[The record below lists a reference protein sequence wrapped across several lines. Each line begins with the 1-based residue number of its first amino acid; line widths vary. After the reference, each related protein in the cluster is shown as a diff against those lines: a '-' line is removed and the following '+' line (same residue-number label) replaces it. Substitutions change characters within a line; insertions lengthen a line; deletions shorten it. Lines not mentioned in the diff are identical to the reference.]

1 MARKPSNTGHRAKIN
16 QKSRYP
22 RTLMEQVC
30 EYIEAPNHQEKI
42 FLIVGTKPRTSEL
55 VDKLAK
61 CYKDKIFYCKNS
73 RKVYRYK
80 TGQQHCY
87 VNRLYSGKI
96 LTKLSKLQQLERLEK
111 LDESE
116 REEIAHLQ
124 RQLNPLRGIKRM
136 ARLPDAV
143 ILLDRRTQY
152 KVLIDECR
160 DLGIEVIH
168 SLNQLREPGNKKQ
181 KIKTK
186 TKKTK
191 NKKQKPN
198 HNGNNAQPKKVPT
211 PDQIREN
218 INDEIENNP
227 ELNQLNKLRSEANPA
242 AWNQLV
248 QWLLGQAK
256 RSITRAIEPL
266 AELWFDVD
274 FEQARNHVA
283 ELQTKYPNHTRDE
296 IANILIK
303 ETVFKVAGISYIEDL
318 APEDIQDE
326 IKTAISSVAKCD
338 LKTITQECAEMVFKI
353 AGIYDF
359 DLNSPIRQ
367 FEALAAFGIA
377 WLGKRAINAGI
388 GWLDVDFF
396 DEINIRAVSQAL
408 MIFTVGNAARLFY
421 KAKLEG
427 DTLLDNPTKFER
439 VLEAS
444 RSNDLYTVQDDEDL
458 TQVIIKQFSTNPK
471 SSEPETSQNPVNGT
485 KITPFPPIECPQG
498 IDYSQLENLL
508 KDGKW
513 KEADHETRRVMLEVV
528 KSTKWFDDKSINGF
542 SQQHLSYINH
552 LWKTNSNDRFG
563 FSRQKRIYDGLG
575 GTGEYKAEIW
585 SKFAE
590 TVGWKQEENWLYYP
604 DLQFDTD
611 APEGHLP
618 AVLGHQKH
626 FWGLGDI
633 QGSRLRLLLS
643 REDS

>member
-1 MARKPSNTGHRAKIN
+1 MARKPSKHRAKIN
-16 QKSRYP
+16 QKSRDA
-22 RTLMEQVC
+22 RTLMKRVC
-30 EYIEAPNHQEKI
+30 KYIEAPSNQGKT

-61 CYKDKIFYCKNS
+61 RYKDKIFYCKNS

-96 LTKLSKLQQLERLEK
+96 LTKFSKLQQLERLEELGK
-111 LDESE
+111 LDKSK
-116 REEIAHLQ
+116 RKEIVHLQ
-124 RQLNPLRGIKRM
+124 RQLNYLRGIKRM
-136 ARLPDAV
+136 DRLPDAV
-143 ILLDRRTQY
+143 IILDRRSEY

-160 DLGIEVIH
+160 DLGIKVIYF
-168 SLNQLREPGNKKQ
+168 NKSPLPPVE
-181 KIKTK
+181 TS
-186 TKKTK
+186 
-191 NKKQKPN
+191 
-198 HNGNNAQPKKVPT
+198 
-211 PDQIREN
+211 DQIREK
-218 INDEIENNP
+218 INDTIENTP
-227 ELNQLNKLRSEANPA
+227 ELNQLNKLRSQANPED
-242 AWNQLV
+242 WNQLV
-248 QWLLGQAK
+248 DWLLGQAK
-256 RSITRAIEPL
+256 RSLARAIEPL
-266 AELWFDVD
+266 AELLFDVD

-303 ETVFKVAGISYIEDL
+303 ETLFKVARISYIEDL
-318 APEDIQDE
+318 TPEDINYE
-326 IKTAISSVAKCD
+326 IKNAISCVANCD

-396 DEINIRAVSQAL
+396 DEINIRAVSHAL

-421 KAKLEG
+421 KKAKLER

-439 VLEAS
+439 FLEDNRVLEDS
-444 RSNDLYTVQDDEDL
+444 RSSDLYTVQDDEDL
-458 TQVIIKQFSTNPK
+458 TQVINEQFSTNPNN
-471 SSEPETSQNPVNGT
+471 SEPETSPNTVIETRIIP
-485 KITPFPPIECPQG
+485 ISPIECPRG
-498 IDYSQLENLL
+498 VDYSKLEKLL
-508 KDGKW
+508 KYRKW
-513 KEADHETRRVMLEVV
+513 KAADHETRRIMLEVV
-528 KSTKWFDDKSINGF
+528 KRTKWFDDKSIHGF

-563 FSRQKRIYDGLG
+563 FSQQKRIYELLG
-575 GTGEYKAEIW
+575 GTGEYNPEVW
-585 SKFAE
+585 SNFAE
-590 TVGWKQEENWLYYP
+590 TVGWKQEENWLYYA
-604 DLQFDTD
+604 DLQFDTA

-626 FWGLGDI
+626 LWGLGDI

-643 REDS
+643 REDF